1 MLNPPLR
8 PALGHNDLIKDA
20 LARVRELMPWDLRD
34 RLDRS
39 DSVVLLDVREP
50 AEFAAL
56 HIPGSISVPRG
67 VLEQACDWDYADTV
81 PALAAGR
88 EREIVVICRSGNRSV
103 FAADVMQ
110 RMGFTQ
116 VVSLKTGVR
125 GWNDFD
131 QPLVNA
137 TGAVVDADTAERLLA
152 SAPLRPEQRRPAAKT

>member
-1 MLNPPLR
+1 MLNPPFR

-20 LARVRELMPWDLRD
+20 LERVRELMPWDVRD
-34 RLDRS
+34 RLERQAA
-39 DSVVLLDVREP
+39 VILLDVREP
-50 AEFAAL
+50 AEFAAV
-56 HIPGSISVPRG
+56 HMPGAISVPRG

-116 VVSLKTGVR
+116 VFSLKTGVR

-131 QPLVNA
+131 QPLVNEA
-137 TGAVVDADTAERLLA
+137 GDAVDADTAERLLA
-152 SAPLRPEQRRPAAKT
+152 SATLRPEQRRPAAKA